1 MPATAS
7 RAKDTLG
14 ATNVL
19 AAAQRTGWLRG
30 FGIELMHYPNFLGTR
45 IASTSF
51 AQPFLTRMHCFLI
64 PIKDFWTTKTP
75 HADSQD
81 LELAIFVQA

>member
-45 IASTSF
+45 ITLSHTPALLSDPHKRLL
-51 AQPFLTRMHCFLI
+51 AN
-64 PIKDFWTTKTP
+64 KKTP
-75 HADSQD
+75 HADS
-81 LELAIFVQA
+81 